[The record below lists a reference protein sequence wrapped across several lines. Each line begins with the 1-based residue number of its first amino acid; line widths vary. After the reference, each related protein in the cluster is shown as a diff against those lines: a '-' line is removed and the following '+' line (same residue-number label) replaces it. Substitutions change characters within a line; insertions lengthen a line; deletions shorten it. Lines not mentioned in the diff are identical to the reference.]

1 MYRIGK
7 TPSTMKP
14 NSQGLMNSR
23 PQRRFRR
30 SILRQPEAAEPDR
43 FDGGGSNGHVMPRCA
58 VEVEGSRGP
67 EEADPRDVVLEA

>member
-7 TPSTMKP
+7 IPNTMKP

-30 SILRQPEAAEPDR
+30 SILVSRKRRNRTR

-58 VEVEGSRGP
+58 TGVERSRGP